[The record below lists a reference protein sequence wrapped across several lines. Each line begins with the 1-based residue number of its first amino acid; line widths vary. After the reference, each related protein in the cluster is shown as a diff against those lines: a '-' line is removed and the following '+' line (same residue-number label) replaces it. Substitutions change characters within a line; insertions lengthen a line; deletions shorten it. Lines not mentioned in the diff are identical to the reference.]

1 MKDSLLEKCLHGKTQ
16 NVNEALNDLIWKRC
30 PKDAFVS
37 KNVIE
42 IGVSSAV
49 IHFNDG
55 CTGIIPV
62 LEKLGL
68 TFGNML
74 LSSYKKR
81 DLNRIKSM
89 EVKTSTPVKRRR
101 KKLRADRKRYSDE
114 AKEK

>member
-1 MKDSLLEKCLHGKTQ
+1 MNELSSIFEDLMKDGLLEKCLHEKTQ
-16 NVNEALNDLIWKRC
+16 NINGTLNGL
-30 PKDAFVS
+30 AS

-42 IGVSSAV
+42 IGVSSAI

-55 CTGIIPV
+55 CAGIIPV

-74 LSSYKKR
+74 LNSYKKR

-89 EVKTSTPVKRRR
+89 EEKTS
-101 KKLRADRKRYSDE
+101 
-114 AKEK
+114 